1 MAQLWN
7 LGQPC
12 CCTGQKYCKIVR
24 NIYILYN
31 SVCCIH
37 FKPLQIQLN
46 YWNCPP
52 FNFNVHRPPSA
63 LKPQELS
70 LQQPIRRTSSWQRV
84 GLLTRSYNQIWW
96 FLCIVISVFIFLGA
110 YVGSKKMN
118 PQYNIPLQ
126 PIWLK
131 LSIPIYSAD

>member
-1 MAQLWN
+1 MFGSIMEFWAALLLHRTQILQN
-7 LGQPC
+7 C
-12 CCTGQKYCKIVR
+12 QKYI
-24 NIYILYN
+24 YN
-31 SVCCIH
+31 SVCC
-37 FKPLQIQLN
+37 F
-46 YWNCPP
+46 

-84 GLLTRSYNQIWW
+84 GLLTGSYNQIWW